1 MGRQPNGTSPV
12 NKAMELGSSK
22 AEQRRV
28 EKPDTSRSTPGS
40 RFALSV
46 KDPQPIAEVARFWRT
61 AAQSAT
67 IGMFVILAVVAL
79 SLARPLLLPVASAF
93 VVAMMLGPLSARAER
108 YRIPPLVT
116 AIILWLLVIGVF
128 YGVIV
133 LLASPVVEWIGKAP
147 DIGRNIQEKLHVL
160 DRPLAALQEL
170 RDALL
175 PSEKKGSLGVDI
187 MTFVQPALLVVTPAI
202 GQIFI
207 FFGTLF
213 FMLLGRARLRR
224 VLIAFFDERE
234 ARLRMLKIMNDIE
247 HNLTGYLS
255 IVAVI
260 NIAVGICGGFAAWVA
275 GLPDPIAWAV
285 LGFILNFIPYIGA
298 LIMEAALFM
307 VGLVTFPTLTHALL
321 APLLFLALATLEGH
335 FITPSVMGHRL
346 TLNPLVVFLSLVFW
360 TWLWGPVGAFLAV
373 PILIMAMVV
382 VDHLFPS
389 RSSTSSTITKVGR
402 CRSFLGWRSG
412 NRLPSFPC

>member
-1 MGRQPNGTSPV
+1 
-12 NKAMELGSSK
+12 MELGSKK
-22 AEQRRV
+22 AEQRRI
-28 EKPDTSRSTPGS
+28 EKLETARNTRGS
-40 RFALSV
+40 RFELSV
-46 KDPQPIAEVARFWRT
+46 KDPQPMAEVAYFWRM

-79 SLARPLLLPVASAF
+79 SLARSLLLPVASAF

-108 YRIPPLVT
+108 YRIPSLVT

-128 YGVIV
+128 YGVIM
-133 LLASPVVEWIGKAP
+133 LLASPAVAWIAKAP
-147 DIGRNIQEKLHVL
+147 EVGRNIQEKLHVL

-175 PSEKKGSLGVDI
+175 PSEKKANIGVDI

-202 GQIFI
+202 GQTFI

-234 ARLRMLKIMNDIE
+234 ARLRTLKILNDIE

-275 GLPDPIAWAV
+275 GLSDPIAWAV
-285 LGFILNFIPYIGA
+285 LAFILNFIPYIGA

-335 FITPSVMGHRL
+335 FITPSIMGHRL
-346 TLNPLVVFLSLVFW
+346 TLNPLTVFLSLVFW

-373 PILIMAMVV
+373 PLVIMAMVV
-382 VDHLFPS
+382 VDHLFPEDEPE
-389 RSSTSSTITKVGR
+389 
-402 CRSFLGWRSG
+402 
-412 NRLPSFPC
+412 LPA